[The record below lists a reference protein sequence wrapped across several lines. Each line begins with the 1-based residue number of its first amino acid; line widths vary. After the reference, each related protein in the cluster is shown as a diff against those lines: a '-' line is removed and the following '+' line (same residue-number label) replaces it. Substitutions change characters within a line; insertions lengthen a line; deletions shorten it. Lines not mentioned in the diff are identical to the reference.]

1 MVDTPALAMEGHTVV
16 TDAAHRRA
24 TAVHEAVTGVGV
36 ASLRVL
42 PAAAEAEDTRTVVA
56 EDISVAEVVV
66 TPVAVAA
73 AIPAEVVGTAV
84 AATDKECVELAS
96 SSKRSER

>member
-36 ASLRVL
+36 APLRVL
-42 PAAAEAEDTRTVVA
+42 PAAAEDARTVVA
-56 EDISVAEVVV
+56 ADISVAEVVV
-66 TPVAVAA
+66 TSVAVAA